1 MAPAKMDRATN
12 DTLSPTSLFEEDPPM
27 APEGRTPRRATS
39 RAELTELSER
49 VARLE
54 TTAEHLQET
63 LARVDAGMAKMQA
76 KMDALAGTM
85 AQGIGGLRVGAV
97 AGQAASAVI
106 GFVAAHLWPVVK

>member
-1 MAPAKMDRATN
+1 MAAPKMGISMRHTP
-12 DTLSPTSLFEEDPPM
+12 SPTSLFEEDLPM
-27 APEGRTPRRATS
+27 APEGRTVRRATS
-39 RAELTELSER
+39 RAELTELAER

-63 LARVDAGMAKMQA
+63 LARIDAGMAKMQA

-97 AGQAASAVI
+97 AGQAAAAII
-106 GFVAAHLWPVVK
+106 GFVAAHLWPVAK